1 MVREPTERR
10 RERPYEEVFRHI
22 EERIERR
29 HGELSGVPHVRLQE
43 LPEVRVDRKSRQLA
57 EKLAD
62 ALDKG
67 VKALDRW

>member
-1 MVREPTERR
+1 MVREPTERQK
-10 RERPYEEVFRHI
+10 PYHEVFRHI

-29 HGELSGVPHVRLQE
+29 HEELAGVPQRRIAE
-43 LPEVRVDRKSRQLA
+43 RPKVRVEEKAERLA

-62 ALDKG
+62 ALSKG